1 MWSLGVILYA
11 LIARQLP
18 FDNEHIPTLL
28 DLIKRGKYDW
38 SREIGPTARD
48 LIARMITINVSQR
61 IKVRGRVGIGTIGE
75 DGADEWL
82 NGGWVD

>member
-1 MWSLGVILYA
+1 MILYA

-28 DLIKRGKYDW
+28 DQIKRGSFTW

-48 LIARMITINVSQR
+48 LITKMITIDVKKR
-61 IKVRGRVGIGTIGE
+61 IKVSWS
-75 DGADEWL
+75 DGAPTLERKIEL
-82 NGGWVD
+82 MGLCCERRFLE